1 MKFWSFIIPLGIC
14 LVFVMNQ
21 TGYTTQN
28 LAGITFFWTVAWV
41 IAWAITKKIT
51 GGKK

>member
-1 MKFWSFIIPLGIC
+1 MKFWSFIIPLGII

-21 TGYTTQN
+21 TGYTKEN
-28 LAGITFFWTVAWV
+28 FFGLTGVWVVAWV
-41 IAWAITKKIT
+41 IAWAITKKIK